1 MTTKETILNQQAI
14 NRKLYAKENTMYTKN
29 ELIQEMTEQI
39 TDIINEASEFTNDIN
54 EVQDTT
60 NDRIWEMINDSEFI
74 IYTHKAKEISYIINL
89 YDVFDVSDITGERFS
104 DWSQVAFENLYSF
117 IYNEIDV
124 AELIE
129 TTLNNK

>member
-1 MTTKETILNQQAI
+1 
-14 NRKLYAKENTMYTKN
+14 MYTKN
-29 ELIQEMTEQI
+29 ELLQQMSEQI

-60 NDRIWEMINDSEFI
+60 NELIWEMIDNSQFV
-74 IYTHKAKEISYIINL
+74 IYTHKAKEISKTINL
-89 YDVFDVSDITGERFS
+89 YDAFDTSDITGERFA
-104 DWSQVAFENLYSF
+104 DWSQLAFENLYAF

-124 AELIE
+124 ATLIE